1 MPRRRMRLDPADVAL
16 CVAEDLP
23 PVGGGPVAV
32 SPVIQQTSLFAFPD
46 FASLVDG
53 LAHERRDTVYSRGHN
68 PTVRAL
74 EEKVARLERGE
85 ACIAFGSGMGAVS
98 GAMLGLLEAGDH
110 VLLVNQVYGPTRQLA
125 AHLARFGVAHDVV
138 LDLDPAA
145 VRAALTPRTRMV
157 WLESPGTMLFRVAD
171 IGEIAAVAHRHGA
184 LLAVDNSW
192 ATPLLQK
199 PLELGAD
206 LIVHSATKYLGGH
219 SDLVAGALVTTTGR
233 AEQIFERAYMLGGA
247 VLAPFDA
254 WLVLRGLRTLPVRLA
269 QHEADA
275 LRIAEFLL
283 RHPAVAAVHHPAL
296 AGPADLVERQL
307 RGFSGLLSFVLRRAE
322 FATVAAVLDRLRR
335 FRLGVSWG
343 GVESLALSPQ
353 RGSDPAP
360 LAAQGIP
367 AGLIRLSVGL
377 EGADLLI
384 EDLARALEAA
394 S

>member
-1 MPRRRMRLDPADVAL
+1 MPARRMKLDPADVAL
-16 CVAEDLP
+16 CVADGLP
-23 PVGGGPVAV
+23 PAGGGPVAV
-32 SPVIQQTSLFAFPD
+32 SPPIHQTSLFAFPD
-46 FASLVDG
+46 FASLIDG
-53 LAHERRDTVYSRGHN
+53 LAHGRRDTVYSRGHN

-74 EEKVARLERGE
+74 EEKIARLERGE
-85 ACIAFGSGMGAVS
+85 TCIAFGSGMGAVS
-98 GAMLGLLEAGDH
+98 AAMLGLLEAGDH
-110 VLLVNQVYGPTRQLA
+110 VLLVNQIYGPTRQLA
-125 AHLARFGVAHDVV
+125 AHLGRFGVAHDVV

-145 VRAALTPRTRMV
+145 VRAALTPKTRMV

-171 IGEIAAVAHRHGA
+171 IGEIAAVAHQHGA

-206 LIVHSATKYLGGH
+206 LVVHSATKYLGGH
-219 SDLVAGALVTTTGR
+219 SDLVAGALVTTSGR

-254 WLVLRGLRTLPVRLA
+254 WLLLRGLRTLPARLA

-296 AGPADLVERQL
+296 AGPADLVARQL
-307 RGFSGLLSFVLRRAE
+307 RGFSGLLSFELRRAE
-322 FATVAAVLDRLRR
+322 FANVAAVLDRLRR

-343 GVESLALSPQ
+343 GVESVALSPQ
-353 RGSDPAP
+353 RGGDPAP

-384 EDLARALEAA
+384 EDLAQALAA
-394 S
+394 VS